1 MPPTVTNREL
11 WLRTIRVEGDRLV
24 AMPADLLDAP
34 VPSVDGWTVERVVR
48 HVGRVHRWVS
58 GLLTAPPDADPDVVA
73 AAAPSLPRGPACLPA
88 YREALDDVIGHLEAA
103 DPDRDAAS
111 FVGPTQVRFW
121 LRRQAH
127 EVSVHRID
135 AADAVHAAGGAAPEP
150 LEARAAVDGI
160 AEWVEVFAAT
170 RHAQIG
176 GTVDP
181 LLVGH
186 TFAFVPTDV
195 DGPRSTLRFDHDAA
209 ISARDGTEA
218 DVVVTAPAEGLLLT
232 LWRRRPIATVT
243 VDGDQRLVAALLGSM
258 RF

>member
-1 MPPTVTNREL
+1 MASTVATREL
-11 WLRTIRVEGDRLV
+11 WLRTIRAEGDRLA

-48 HVGRVHRWVS
+48 HVGKVHRWVS

-88 YREALDDVIGHLEAA
+88 YREALDAVVGHLGAA
-103 DPDRDAAS
+103 DPDREAAS

-135 AADAVHAAGGAAPEP
+135 AADAVEAAGGPEP
-150 LEARAAVDGI
+150 APLGKTAAADGI

-176 GTVDP
+176 GAVDP

-186 TFAFVPTDV
+186 TFAFVPIDV
-195 DGPRSTLRFDHDAA
+195 DEARATLRFDHDAA
-209 ISARDGTEA
+209 ARERDGADA
-218 DVVVTAPAEGLLLT
+218 DVVVAASAHDLLLT
-232 LWRRRPIATVT
+232 LWRRRPIDTVT
-243 VDGDQRLVAALLGSM
+243 VDGDHRLVAALLDSM